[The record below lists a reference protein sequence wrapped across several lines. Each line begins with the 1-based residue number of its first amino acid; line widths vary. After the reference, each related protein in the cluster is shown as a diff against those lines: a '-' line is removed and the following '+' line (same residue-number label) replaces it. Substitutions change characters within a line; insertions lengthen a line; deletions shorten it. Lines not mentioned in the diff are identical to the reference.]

1 MDTTLVVNILVTQLD
16 NILATLESQLLA
28 TREVHI
34 SETTLKWKE
43 VWLTFPL
50 DSMLAIREA
59 PINKTQAVS
68 MATIVEAST

>member
-28 TREVHI
+28 IREVHI
-34 SETTLKWKE
+34 SETTLKLRE
-43 VWLTFPL
+43 ACHTFPL